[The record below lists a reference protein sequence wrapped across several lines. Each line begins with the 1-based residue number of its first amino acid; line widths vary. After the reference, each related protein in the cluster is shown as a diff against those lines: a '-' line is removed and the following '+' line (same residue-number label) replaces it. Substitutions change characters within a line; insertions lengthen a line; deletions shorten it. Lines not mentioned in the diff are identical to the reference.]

1 MASGRTTCTTTS
13 SAPEPVPEVFVTLA
27 IWARS
32 LVAQGSDAVARARVP
47 GVNGAWYSA
56 SAMCTDQD
64 RVAIILQPAQPAELV
79 SLMLSHYRFTPSE
92 GQIARLVLAGRSTR
106 EIADELVV
114 SPHTVQDH
122 LKAVFAKAGVRSRR
136 DLVARLTGASVA

>member
-1 MASGRTTCTTTS
+1 
-13 SAPEPVPEVFVTLA
+13 
-27 IWARS
+27 
-32 LVAQGSDAVARARVP
+32 VAQGSDAVARARVP